1 MPNESYFTKLKIKIE
16 SLFDTV
22 IDNICKISIL
32 KEKKKNRDQEIMSNI
47 KKNSEIERKQLAK
60 ELGLP
65 KNASW
70 KKIVQ
75 ENDKLIDKKRIYQ
88 ML

>member
-47 KKNSEIERKQLAK
+47 KKNSEIQRKQLAK

-75 ENDKLIDKKRIYQ
+75 ENDKLFYKKHIYQ

>member
-47 KKNSEIERKQLAK
+47 KKNSEIQRKQLAK

-75 ENDKLIDKKRIYQ
+75 ENDKLFYKKHIYQ
-88 ML
+88 MI